1 MALVNILSTVTANTR
16 ISIYGC
22 TATGALESFGG
33 SLHDKKKKSKLKL
46 SFFNFQSLCD
56 PDHTVEP
63 DSHEGHNISRNNNI
77 FTPRNDQ
84 PTNSPYN
91 FINMSS

>member
-1 MALVNILSTVTANTR
+1 MT
-16 ISIYGC
+16 
-22 TATGALESFGG
+22 
-33 SLHDKKKKSKLKL
+33 KKKNPKLKL
-46 SFFNFQSLCD
+46 CFSNFQSLCD

-84 PTNSPYN
+84 FSTNNNTNSPYN